1 MDHASLKSYLME
13 SKRLTADEVARAED
27 YALTTGMTLDE
38 AVIFLKLL
46 NYSAMGQCLAEIFQ
60 KPYRPVLA
68 KAPADIARTKVPLKI
83 AQTLQVFPLAYD
95 VQSDTLTLAVSDPSA
110 PGLLKNLRTGVSAT
124 MVYDMTVASRS
135 EILLAIDVYYKGR
148 PYSPAPEL
156 SLPQGFTIVSEDKK
170 NKETLDLDEE
180 LKSGSRILLLEPDM
194 ERSRAIITLL
204 RREGFPHVRWAASL
218 KEAVKAVEEEPVDR
232 LVANGRT
239 FKSQGDWMKQL
250 ARSAA
255 PSLLTFYH
263 IGNMLLGQEYPYTRM
278 SESLLSLVSFV
289 IRKGLRDDEEQL
301 AQIIAASRYCKLLA
315 MRMGL
320 PVVQVDGAVLAAWL
334 SAPGIGKAI
343 YEHMA
348 SPYPLEEVFE
358 AREEL
363 LCPERIEVRILR
375 LVKKYQALK
384 KNSPETAGDIDQV
397 RKKLETPK
405 DTAEERSLLEAF
417 LNVIKDEEF
426 LKDAGRARRRIL
438 VVDPDYDHD
447 SALVLR
453 LSNDG
458 YDVLG
463 VSDARAAAKIIMDSG
478 TDLVI
483 SEVNLPQTEGMRFCR
498 ALREN
503 AASAHIPFFFLTREQ
518 SDRLATQCME
528 AGADDF
534 FLKPPDLEMLSIKIR
549 NILALKSSRGARS
562 GITGTLKDMSFTDI
576 IQSLTTGEKDVA
588 IQLQS
593 GGKKGVIYI
602 QQGDI
607 IYAQAQGLEGQDAF
621 YRMMTWQEGEFEITA
636 STTVPSRNI
645 FESAMSLLME
655 GARIADE
662 TNMQDPPSPVS
673 AKQS

>member
-1 MDHASLKSYLME
+1 MRCNMDNSSLKSYLID

-27 YALTTGMTLDE
+27 YALTANMALDE

-46 NYSAMGQCLAEIFQ
+46 NYAAMGQCLAEIYQ
-60 KPYRPVLA
+60 RPYRALLG
-68 KAPADIARTKVPLKI
+68 KAPADIARTKVPMKI
-83 AQTLQVFPLAYD
+83 AEASQIFPLAYD
-95 VQSDTLTLAVSDPSA
+95 VKSDTLTLAVHDPSDA
-110 PGLLKNLRTGVSAT
+110 GLLQNLRQMTSPST
-124 MVYDMTVASRS
+124 RFEITVASKP
-135 EILLAIDVYYKGR
+135 EIRMAIDVYYKGK
-148 PYSPAPEL
+148 PYNPIPEL
-156 SLPQGFTIVSEDKK
+156 SLPQGFTIVSADKK
-170 NKETLDLDEE
+170 GKETLDLDEE

-194 ERSRAIITLL
+194 ERSRAIMTLL
-204 RREGFPHVRWAASL
+204 RREGFPHVRWVATL
-218 KEAVKAVEEEPVDR
+218 KEAVKAIEEEPVDR

-250 ARSAA
+250 PLIAA
-255 PSLLTFYH
+255 PSPLTFYN
-263 IGNMLLGQEYPYTRM
+263 IRNMLLGQEYPYSQM
-278 SESLLSLVSFV
+278 SESLLSLVSFI

-343 YEHMA
+343 YDHLA
-348 SPYPLEEVFE
+348 SPYPLEEMFE
-358 AREEL
+358 AREEVSS
-363 LCPERIEVRILR
+363 PARIEVRILR
-375 LVKKYQALK
+375 LVKKYQVLK
-384 KNSPETAGDIDQV
+384 KNSPEMANDIDKV
-397 RKKLETPK
+397 RKKLDSQQ
-405 DTAEERSLLEAF
+405 DTAEEKSLLEAF

-438 VVDPDYDHD
+438 VVDPDYHQD
-447 SALVLR
+447 SALALR

-463 VSDARAAAKIIMDSG
+463 VSDARAAANIIMDAG
-478 TDLVI
+478 ADLVI

-503 AASAHIPFFFLTREQ
+503 AASAHIPFFFLTRERG
-518 SDRLATQCME
+518 DRLATQCLE

-549 NILALKSSRGARS
+549 NILALKSSRGTRS
-562 GITGTLKDMSFTDI
+562 GITGTLADMSFTDI

-636 STTVPSRNI
+636 CTNIPPRNI

-662 TNMQDPPSPVS
+662 TNMQNPS
-673 AKQS
+673 